1 MLSPQARTVAME
13 LLRPPPGLRLD
24 LAVLTTYTLDLEA
37 LLALPLAAMAHADGG
52 VEKLL
57 EDPLLLLQALREAG
71 DRIHVF
77 VDETGIAVPRRE
89 RELYA
94 TLEESVHP
102 VRAPGGGVFHPKVWL
117 ARFTS
122 GDERGE
128 TRLRLAVLSRNL
140 TFDRSWDVALAS
152 EATPGR
158 RRFASSGPLGR
169 FTAELP
175 KLCTTPLPRELA
187 ERVEGLSEEVART
200 AFPSPEGF
208 SDVPIAFHTMGVG
221 APHVRRDRECSRI
234 LPASFEMQPK
244 CQHSERSRTLGRSKR
259 WAPKNGRNVLAVS
272 PFVKGG
278 ALDAIRDLGRGERRL
293 ISRQEELDALSGAAL
308 TPWSEVRVLT
318 DAVSDESDDE
328 SSRRPSGLHAKI
340 VGVEHGWNVTWFVGS
355 ANLTNSALNGR
366 NVEVMAEITGRK
378 SRVGITKFL
387 DGFDELCETY
397 RASDE
402 QSIEEEEDH
411 AAEQVLERAVHA
423 VVQADLQ
430 IACRPIEDLWEWR
443 LDGRVALPDGVAVRV
458 WPVSVSEYRAVPLEP
473 PVSLAL
479 PMSRLTAFA
488 AFHLTVD
495 RASVE
500 GKRLALKLPMHGVPE
515 ERTAQILR
523 SLIDS
528 PERLL
533 AFLRALLGGLEGLP
547 DMVDGDA
554 IESGGAPWQS
564 GLEAET
570 LLEDMLRAASRDP
583 ERLETVRRLIA
594 DLRSTQEGR
603 RIVPDGLYAV
613 WRAVET
619 ALGPGE
625 SQR

>member
-169 FTAELP
+169 FTAELA
-175 KLCTTPLPRELA
+175 KLCTTPLPQELA

-208 SDVPIAFHTMGVG
+208 SDAPIAFHTVG
-221 APHVRRDRECSRI
+221 
-234 LPASFEMQPK
+234 
-244 CQHSERSRTLGRSKR
+244 LGRSKR
-259 WAPKNGRNVLAVS
+259 WAPKISNGRNVLAIS
-272 PFVKGG
+272 PFVQGG
-278 ALDAIRDLGRGERRL
+278 ALEAIRDLGWGERRL
-293 ISRQEELDALSGAAL
+293 ISRQEELDALSEAAL

-411 AAEQVLERAVHA
+411 AAEQVLERAVLA

-430 IACRPIEDLWEWR
+430 IACRPMEELWEWR
-443 LDGRVALPDGVAVRV
+443 LDGEVPLPDGVAVRV
-458 WPVSVSEYRAVPLEP
+458 WPVSVSEYRAVPLNP

-500 GKRLALKLPMHGVPE
+500 DKRLALKLPMHGVPE

>member
-208 SDVPIAFHTMGVG
+208 SDAPIAFHTMGVG

-259 WAPKNGRNVLAVS
+259 WAPKS
-272 PFVKGG
+272 PMGG
-278 ALDAIRDLGRGERRL
+278 TFL
-293 ISRQEELDALSGAAL
+293 
-308 TPWSEVRVLT
+308 PFHP
-318 DAVSDESDDE
+318 
-328 SSRRPSGLHAKI
+328 SSRVVPSMR
-340 VGVEHGWNVTWFVGS
+340 S
-355 ANLTNSALNGR
+355 ATSAGAR
-366 NVEVMAEITGRK
+366 DD
-378 SRVGITKFL
+378 S
-387 DGFDELCETY
+387 
-397 RASDE
+397 S
-402 QSIEEEEDH
+402 
-411 AAEQVLERAVHA
+411 AAERNSTR
-423 VVQADLQ
+423 
-430 IACRPIEDLWEWR
+430 CPR
-443 LDGRVALPDGVAVRV
+443 LR
-458 WPVSVSEYRAVPLEP
+458 
-473 PVSLAL
+473 
-479 PMSRLTAFA
+479 
-488 AFHLTVD
+488 
-495 RASVE
+495 
-500 GKRLALKLPMHGVPE
+500 
-515 ERTAQILR
+515 
-523 SLIDS
+523 
-528 PERLL
+528 
-533 AFLRALLGGLEGLP
+533 
-547 DMVDGDA
+547 
-554 IESGGAPWQS
+554 
-564 GLEAET
+564 
-570 LLEDMLRAASRDP
+570 
-583 ERLETVRRLIA
+583 
-594 DLRSTQEGR
+594 
-603 RIVPDGLYAV
+603 
-613 WRAVET
+613 
-619 ALGPGE
+619 
-625 SQR
+625 

>member
-221 APHVRRDRECSRI
+221 RHQNDGHR
-234 LPASFEMQPK
+234 
-244 CQHSERSRTLGRSKR
+244 QHSERS
-259 WAPKNGRNVLAVS
+259 PVNGRNVLAVS

-293 ISRQEELDALSGAAL
+293 ISRREELDALSEAAL

-458 WPVSVSEYRAVPLEP
+458 WPVSVSEYRAVPLNP

-500 GKRLALKLPMHGVPE
+500 DKRLALKLPMHGVPE

>member
-1 MLSPQARTVAME
+1 MLSPQARTVAMD

-37 LLALPLAAMAHADGG
+37 LLALPLAVMAHADGG

-77 VDETGIAVPRRE
+77 VYETGIAVPRRE

-158 RRFASSGPLGR
+158 RRFAGSGPLGR
-169 FTAELP
+169 FTAELA

-187 ERVEGLSEEVART
+187 DRVAGLSEEVART

-208 SDVPIAFHTMGVG
+208 SDAPIAFHTMG
-221 APHVRRDRECSRI
+221 
-234 LPASFEMQPK
+234 
-244 CQHSERSRTLGRSKR
+244 LGRSKR
-259 WAPKNGRNVLAVS
+259 WLPKVSNGRNVLAVS

-278 ALDAIRDLGRGERRL
+278 ALDTIRDLGTGKRRL
-293 ISRQEELDALSGAAL
+293 ISRQEELEELSEAAL

-318 DAVSDESDDE
+318 DAVSDETDDE
-328 SSRRPSGLHAKI
+328 SARRPSGLHAKI
-340 VGVEHGWNVTWFVGS
+340 VGVEHGWDVTWFVGS

-378 SRVGITKFL
+378 SRVGITQFL
-387 DGFDELCETY
+387 DGFDGLCETY
-397 RASDE
+397 RVSDE
-402 QSIEEEEDH
+402 KPATEGDDH
-411 AAEQVLERAVHA
+411 EAEQVLECAVLA
-423 VVQADLQ
+423 VVEADLQ

-443 LDGRVALPDGVAVRV
+443 LAGEVSLPDGVAVRV
-458 WPVSVSEYRAVPLEP
+458 WPVSVNEDQAAPLNP

-479 PMSRLTAFA
+479 PMSRLTAFV
-488 AFHLTVD
+488 AFRLTVD
-495 RASVE
+495 SASVE
-500 GKRLALKLPMHGVPE
+500 DRRLALKLPMHGVPA
-515 ERTAQILR
+515 ERTAEVLR

-547 DMVDGDA
+547 DMMDGDA
-554 IESGGAPWQS
+554 VESGGAPWRL

-594 DLRSTQEGR
+594 DLRSTPEGR
-603 RIVPDGLYAV
+603 RIVPDELHAV
-613 WRAVET
+613 WQAVDAT
-619 ALGPGE
+619 LGSARSE
-625 SQR
+625 R